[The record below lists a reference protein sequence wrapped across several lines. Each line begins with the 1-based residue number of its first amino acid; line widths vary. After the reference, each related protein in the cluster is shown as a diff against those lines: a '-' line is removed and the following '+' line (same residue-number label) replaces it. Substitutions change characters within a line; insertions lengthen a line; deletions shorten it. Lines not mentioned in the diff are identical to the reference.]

1 MPKLDVKKKCIDRA
15 HCQCLRHQKLKCIND
30 KRRPA
35 RRGRKKNKNTSV
47 SIRRLKA
54 CRDSVLIYGSD
65 GKRCIRPVLVDRK
78 GRIVVHLNRSV
89 PPRVFRQRKFTDIE
103 VQHEWTFLPPQE
115 TARQITY
122 SYAVIN
128 HSDTPATV
136 RVEISPDREHYATD
150 REETVPPGQTTVM
163 VPTRFLRF
171 TRVALQ
177 SQDQDKTVRIDVYY
191 QAQSSA

>member
-1 MPKLDVKKKCIDRA
+1 MPKLDIKKKCTDRA
-15 HCQCLRHQKLKCIND
+15 HRKCLRHQELTCRK
-30 KRRPA
+30 KRKPA
-35 RRGRKKNKNTSV
+35 RKGCKKNKHTSV

-54 CRDSVLIYGSD
+54 CRDSVLVYGSD
-65 GKRCIRPVLVDRK
+65 KNKCLHPVLVDRK
-78 GRIVVHLNRSV
+78 GRILVRLIQLEPSRI
-89 PPRVFRQRKFTDIE
+89 FREQKFTDIE
-103 VQHEWTFLPPQE
+103 VRTEWSFLPSQE

-128 HSDTPATV
+128 FSDTPVSV
-136 RVEISPDREHYATD
+136 RVEISPDREHYTTD
-150 REETVPPGQTTVM
+150 REETVYPGQTIVM

-177 SQDQDKTVRIDVYY
+177 TQDPDKTVRVDVYY